1 MFYHVKDLIGYNIL
15 AKDGEIG
22 KVHDLLF
29 EDQEWTLRYL
39 VVDTG
44 PWILG
49 RRVIISLLALGEPD
63 RPARQFPVSLTRE
76 QVKDSPDIDTEKPV
90 SRQHQVSLHRHY
102 GWPVYWASTPGNL
115 GTVSRSPLAEDAAA
129 RATIDTTSS
138 VNYQDSI
145 TRDEQG
151 DPHLRSAR
159 ELFGYSLKATDGAV
173 GQVADLLVD
182 QTWDVRY
189 LVVDTGAWLPGKQV
203 LVAPG
208 WVEAIRQNASEVAV
222 DLSRE
227 KIKNSPEYDPAAPLD
242 REYEEKLHAYYDRPG
257 YWR

>member
-1 MFYHVKDLIGYNIL
+1 MFYNVKDLIGYNIL

-29 EDQEWTLRYL
+29 EDDEWTLRYL

-49 RRVIISLLALGEPD
+49 RRVLISLLALGEPD

-90 SRQHQVSLHRHY
+90 SRQRQVNLHRHY
-102 GWPVYWASTPGNL
+102 GWPYYWASTPGNL
-115 GTVSRSPLAEDAAA
+115 GTVTMTPLSEDAVA
-129 RATIDTTSS
+129 RAATDATSPE
-138 VNYQDSI
+138 NREDSI
-145 TRDEQG
+145 TREEQG

-159 ELFGYSLKATDGAV
+159 EIFGYSLKANDGAI
-173 GQVADLLVD
+173 GQVAGLLVD
-182 QTWDVRY
+182 ETWDVRY
-189 LVVDTGAWLPGKQV
+189 LVIDTGAWLPGKQV
-203 LVAPG
+203 LIPPG
-208 WVEAIRQNASEVAV
+208 WIEAIRHTASEVAV
-222 DLSRE
+222 EISRD
-227 KIKNSPEYDPAAPLD
+227 KIKNSPAYDPAAPLD
-242 REYEEKLHAYYDRPG
+242 REYEQELHAYYHRPG